1 MHIPTPR
8 SARETL
14 HRSVLRCVS
23 SVFLRTHQHQSTIIA
38 PSVFIR
44 AFPLRSAIAGSL
56 TKHMQVGHRDIE
68 HAVGCTADVRIANA
82 MLVGDAVAGDDRL
95 SVVDRRKRVAVVA
108 DGHEQAMRGVVEERE
123 EVSPHLLL
131 RGHVFRWLTRTCG
144 LNSQHAQ
151 HDRKQKNRFSH
162 CDVEVKSFCFVV
174 NDKYTQKN
182 LNPTSFDEKFIVY

>member
-1 MHIPTPR
+1 MLGERFVDEYFGVCPVYQ
-8 SARETL
+8 
-14 HRSVLRCVS
+14 VLR
-23 SVFLRTHQHQSTIIA
+23 RHQHQSTIIA
-38 PSVFIR
+38 PAVFIR

-56 TKHMQVGHRDIE
+56 TKHMQIGHRDIE
-68 HAVGCTADVRIANA
+68 HAVGCTADVGIANA

-95 SVVDRRKRVAVVA
+95 SVVDRRESVAIVA
-108 DGHEQAMRGVVEERE
+108 DGHEQTMCGVVEERE

-131 RGHVFRWLTRTCG
+131 RGYVFRWLTRTCG
-144 LNSQHAQ
+144 QNRQQAQ

-174 NDKYTQKN
+174 NDKYTQKI